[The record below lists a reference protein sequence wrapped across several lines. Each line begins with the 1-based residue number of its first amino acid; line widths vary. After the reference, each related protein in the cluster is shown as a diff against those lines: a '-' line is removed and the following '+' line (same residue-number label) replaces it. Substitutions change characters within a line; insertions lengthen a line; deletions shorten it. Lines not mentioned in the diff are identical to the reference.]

1 MSKYLLYQLI
11 FILLCGSFSLAKP
24 RGRVRDFGIRIGH
37 YPPGEY
43 NAITDVRGVKVGHTT
58 IISGENIRTG
68 VTAILPYDGNIF
80 QNKVPAAM
88 VIGNGFGK
96 MTGYSQVEEL
106 GNIETPIVLTNTLSV
121 PVAADALIDFTLS
134 FPENQAVRSVN
145 PIVGE
150 TNDGRLNDIR
160 GRHVTKEHVLTAIK
174 TAASG
179 PVTEGCAGAG
189 TGTICFGYKGGIG
202 SASRIL
208 PEEDGGYSVGV
219 LVQTNFGGDLTVAG
233 IPVGY
238 LLSKQEGGDSGD
250 GSCMIIVAT
259 DAPLTS
265 RNLKRLGKR
274 ALFGLART
282 GGNCSNGSGE
292 YVIAFSTREELR
304 ESYRRGTEF
313 LQNNRELRNDRLT
326 PLFEAVIEATEE
338 AVLNSLFQAETMR
351 GKDRYTVPALPVRE
365 TVKIL
370 KQHGVIN

>member
-1 MSKYLLYQLI
+1 VSKYLLYQLI
-11 FILLCGSFSLAKP
+11 FTLLCGCFSLAQT
-24 RGRVRDFGIRIGH
+24 RGRVRDFGIRIGN
-37 YPPGEY
+37 YPTGRY
-43 NAITDVRGVKVGHTT
+43 NAITDVSGVKVGHTT
-58 IISGENIRTG
+58 IISGKNIRTG
-68 VTAILPYDGNIF
+68 VTAILPYEGNIF

-106 GNIETPIVLTNTLSV
+106 GNIEAPIILTNTLSV
-121 PVAADALIDFTLS
+121 PVAADALIDFTFS
-134 FPENQAVRSVN
+134 FQENQAVRSVN

-150 TNDGRLNDIR
+150 TNDGHLNDIQ

-179 PVTEGCAGAG
+179 PVIEGCVGAG

-202 SASRIL
+202 SASRVL
-208 PEEDGGYSVGV
+208 PEEDGGYTIGV
-219 LVQTNFGGDLTVAG
+219 LVQTNFGGTLTVAG
-233 IPVGY
+233 IPVGRI
-238 LLSKQEGGDSGD
+238 LSEKKVDSSGE

-292 YVIAFSTREELR
+292 YVIALSTCKNLR
-304 ESYRRGTEF
+304 ESYRRGSEF
-313 LQNNRELRNDRLT
+313 FLDNTELRNDRMT

-338 AVLNSLFQAETMR
+338 AILNSLFQAITMT
-351 GKDRYTVPALPVRE
+351 GKDGYTIKALPVNE

-370 KQHGVIN
+370 KKHGVIN